1 MARSA
6 QTDADLLDTRNLI
19 ICASPVKACVVVK
32 LVILSAR
39 RLGELFGFRNTTPP
53 LEDALSSMPGAT
65 LVMPPPLRKGTGI
78 ARRPAWLAAI
88 KAVRAA
94 DAVFWNQAANHPDL
108 QLWGL
113 AYAGLRVPKFCYS
126 LDPSQLLLDRLRMF
140 VSLQRIALCFVT
152 YREAVEAIKHRSPEL
167 PVEWLPPGFSRAVF
181 QDRGLSRDI
190 DVLWVGRRQERLHE
204 SLLRVCAEAGY
215 TYRYSQPGPPDP
227 ATTEELSEL
236 LARAR
241 YFVVTPPGPDKRV
254 GNFNPLTTRYF
265 EGPGAGARLLG
276 VLPRSGE
283 LQDLLPMSAIVEC
296 AADGSDLR
304 AVLAEADAD
313 PHWEEKRVSARDL
326 VHQRHGWD
334 DRAKHIYERVR
345 SLQAES

>member
-1 MARSA
+1 
-6 QTDADLLDTRNLI
+6 
-19 ICASPVKACVVVK
+19 
-32 LVILSAR
+32 
-39 RLGELFGFRNTTPP
+39 
-53 LEDALSSMPGAT
+53 MPGAT
-65 LVMPPPLRKGTGI
+65 LVMPPSLRKGTGI

-108 QLWGL
+108 RLWGL

-126 LDPSQLLLDRLRMF
+126 LDPSQLVLDRLRMF

-190 DVLWVGRRQERLHE
+190 DVLWVGRREERLHE

-236 LARAR
+236 VARAR
-241 YFVVTPPGPDKRV
+241 YYVVTPPGPDKRV
-254 GNFNPLTTRYF
+254 GKFQSLHHAVLR
-265 EGPGAGARLLG
+265 GARRRCEASRRPPALG
-276 VLPRSGE
+276 RVPGSPTDECDCRMRRRRLGPSSRACGGRRRPSLGGETRQCARLSAPAAWLGRSRETHIRAREVGSGGK
-283 LQDLLPMSAIVEC
+283 LALTSFSAWR
-296 AADGSDLR
+296 GR
-304 AVLAEADAD
+304 T
-313 PHWEEKRVSARDL
+313 W
-326 VHQRHGWD
+326 
-334 DRAKHIYERVR
+334 
-345 SLQAES
+345 